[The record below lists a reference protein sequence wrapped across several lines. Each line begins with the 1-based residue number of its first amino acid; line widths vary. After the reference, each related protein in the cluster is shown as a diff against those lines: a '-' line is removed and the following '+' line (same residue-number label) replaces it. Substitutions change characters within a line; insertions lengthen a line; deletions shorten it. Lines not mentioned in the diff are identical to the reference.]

1 MAVSGNKQQAQVPI
15 EWYLW
20 KNQLQ
25 VHFDETQFSAWI
37 QPLEFVSEQ
46 GYDHG
51 VVWYVRP
58 SSVEGARQV
67 NHVLQRDL
75 SRYAKNVTFN
85 RVNLVWVAG
94 AD

>member
-1 MAVSGNKQQAQVPI
+1 MGKSNAVQVPM
-15 EWYLW
+15 EWQLW

-25 VHFDETQFSAWI
+25 AHFDETQYAAWI
-37 QPLEFVSEQ
+37 QPLQFVSEQ
-46 GYDHG
+46 GYDYG

-75 SRYAKNVTFN
+75 NAFAKNVTFG
-85 RVNLVWVAG
+85 RVNRVWVAG
-94 AD
+94 VD